1 MVNVLSGMSKEALKT
16 LIFRSQH
23 FLERGFYHT
32 VQNTPVEA
40 TDLGTINVQ
49 KLSNAVVPAGAF
61 AISKALNDC
70 LYDLERNIHVK
81 TTLTHTSYTLHKA
94 FRGL

>member
-1 MVNVLSGMSKEALKT
+1 
-16 LIFRSQH
+16 
-23 FLERGFYHT
+23 
-32 VQNTPVEA
+32 
-40 TDLGTINVQ
+40 
-49 KLSNAVVPAGAF
+49 VVPAGAF